1 MVKAK
6 AFNGSGGAAGE
17 IELDPALFEQTVRKY
32 QVYQYV
38 KTHLSNCRQG
48 THSTKTRSEVRGG
61 GAKPWRQKGTG
72 RARAGT
78 NRSPLW
84 EGGGIVFGPKP
95 RSYSSAM
102 PKAMRRNALLSMFSE
117 QAAEEHIFV
126 IAPPALEKPSTKTVY
141 EFLNALELSDKR
153 VLILDENRESHMPL
167 SCRNLPKVQFK
178 RARLVNA
185 YDLVGAEYVLVTRE
199 GLESMKEV
207 FGK

>member
-1 MVKAK
+1 MAKAK
-6 AFNGSGGAAGE
+6 AFDGSGGAAGE
-17 IELDPALFEQTVRKY
+17 VELDPALFEQADRKY

-38 KTHLSNCRQG
+38 KTHLSNTRQG

-95 RSYSSAM
+95 RSYSATM
-102 PKAMRRNALLSMFSE
+102 PKTMRRNALLSMFTE
-117 QAAEEHIFV
+117 RAAEQHLFV
-126 IAPPALEKPSTKTVY
+126 IDPPALEKPSTKTVY
-141 EFLNALELSDKR
+141 QLLDAMEISGKR
-153 VLILDENRESHMPL
+153 VLILDENRDSHLPL
-167 SCRNLPKVQFK
+167 SCRNLPKVQYK

-185 YDLVGAEYVLVTRE
+185 YDLVRAEYVLVTRE
-199 GLESMKEV
+199 GMESIKEV